1 MKHLLKITL
10 FFWMAASFAQTKL
23 EMTPKGFATIEI
35 ETANRPINKL
45 MELSKEWAP
54 YYNNTKSFDVFNVT
68 ENSLTIEALYENAY
82 YYRNLGVKH
91 NYDIKYNLKI
101 EFKENQ
107 KYTLTFIV
115 KEIYADAVQ
124 IKTTIPDF
132 FTPEGKL
139 KEDFKDVKPS
149 LENTVNNII
158 NSYINFIAR

>member
-10 FFWMAASFAQTKL
+10 FFCMTISLAQTKL

-35 ETANRPINKL
+35 ETPNRPINNL
-45 MELSKEWAP
+45 IELSKEWAP
-54 YYNNTKSFDVFNVT
+54 YYNTNGFDVFNVT
-68 ENSLTIEALYENAY
+68 ENSLTIEAVNENAY
-82 YYRNLGVKH
+82 FYRNLGVQYF
-91 NYDIKYNLKI
+91 YDIKYSLKI

-107 KYTLTFIV
+107 KYTLLFTV
-115 KEIYADAVQ
+115 KDIYMDAVE

-158 NSYINFIAR
+158 KSYVNFIAR